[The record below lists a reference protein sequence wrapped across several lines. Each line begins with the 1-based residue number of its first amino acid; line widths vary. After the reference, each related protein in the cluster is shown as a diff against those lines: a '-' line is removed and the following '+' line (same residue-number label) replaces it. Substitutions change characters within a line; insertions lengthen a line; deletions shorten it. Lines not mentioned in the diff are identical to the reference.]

1 MRGLLLLVVILVSTF
16 VESFVVSLNGFRSRS
31 QTFNRMG
38 DPKPNICKTVR
49 SNLSLNGGGGEITA
63 SSNNNLYE
71 SYLSALANR
80 PVLTK
85 SITAAII
92 TAIGDLL
99 AQQIQFG
106 KLLSLPRLLSFTL
119 SGFVFVGPSVSLW
132 YKWLFESLQP
142 KIENSKSYSKLT
154 TLLPLLLDQTLGVIW
169 FFPLYFLTFEG
180 AESIFYARP
189 FVLANVRRRIVF
201 DLPSIALMNW
211 KFWPFVNYISFAY
224 VPVHLRVLF
233 SNVFSVLWN
242 VFLCSRMG

>member
-49 SNLSLNGGGGEITA
+49 SNLSLNGGGGLTA
-63 SSNNNLYE
+63 SSKNNLYE

-80 PVLTK
+80 PVFTK

-106 KLLSLPRLLSFTL
+106 RLLSLPRLLSFTL